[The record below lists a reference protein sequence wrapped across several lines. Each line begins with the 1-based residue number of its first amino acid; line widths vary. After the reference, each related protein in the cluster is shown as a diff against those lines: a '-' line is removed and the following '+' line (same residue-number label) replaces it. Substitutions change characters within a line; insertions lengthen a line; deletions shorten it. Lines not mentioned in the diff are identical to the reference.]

1 MNFAEKLKNAR
12 KNAGMSQ
19 EALAEKLGVSRQA
32 VTKWE
37 TNRGIPD
44 IDNLIVISNLFG
56 ISVDEFVSQEKE
68 TAARKGYLY
77 ESRTEYDIDGKK
89 RFDMKL
95 GGAAT
100 LIVTGTDREK
110 VVVRLMSNELS
121 TLEADFKMKIDD
133 IKGRIDIDV
142 SRKNKMTEAMAKEH
156 LIIEVLLPVQYVSHA
171 ELEAN
176 CDELKMS
183 SVVCD
188 HVEFHGKANTVLLES
203 VKTTLEID
211 CNVDMLLQV
220 ADFAGSLEINQLSS
234 TSKLVVP
241 EDFSFRSIV
250 KGIATSVSYESDGES
265 AEDFSD
271 ATAETVVEFNG
282 MKSEL
287 VICRGKQIQLK
298 YLSIG

>member
-1 MNFAEKLKNAR
+1 M
-12 KNAGMSQ
+12 
-19 EALAEKLGVSRQA
+19 
-32 VTKWE
+32 TKWE

-121 TLEADFKMKIDD
+121 TLEADFKVKIDD

-156 LIIEVLLPVQYVSHA
+156 LIIEVFLPALLR
-171 ELEAN
+171 
-176 CDELKMS
+176 
-183 SVVCD
+183 
-188 HVEFHGKANTVLLES
+188 
-203 VKTTLEID
+203 
-211 CNVDMLLQV
+211 
-220 ADFAGSLEINQLSS
+220 S
-234 TSKLVVP
+234 TSFLRL
-241 EDFSFRSIV
+241 RS
-250 KGIATSVSYESDGES
+250 
-265 AEDFSD
+265 
-271 ATAETVVEFNG
+271 
-282 MKSEL
+282 L
-287 VICRGKQIQLK
+287 W
-298 YLSIG
+298 YLRIFHSGAL